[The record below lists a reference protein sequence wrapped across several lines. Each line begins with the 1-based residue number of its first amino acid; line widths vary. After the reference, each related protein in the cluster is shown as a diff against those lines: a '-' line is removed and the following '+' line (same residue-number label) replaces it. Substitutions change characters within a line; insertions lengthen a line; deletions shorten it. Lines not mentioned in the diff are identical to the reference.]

1 MELRK
6 FLTFTGKE
14 IVYGGHLLSLGGVS
28 IAFVSALIL
37 GIASTLEFHFIVYL
51 GFQAIYLF
59 NRYQEFSDD
68 RLTNPERTDHLQ
80 FIYRWIPVVVCL
92 WLMIFFAVLI
102 YFEKKAAFYFQAFT
116 ISLGLLYS
124 VFLKKMIGRVPG
136 LKGVF
141 VAACWSTAII
151 FLILY
156 YERPFTWAV
165 LLLIIFTFL
174 RWFVNT
180 TVCDVKD
187 MEDDRRKGII
197 TLPIFIGLEKLIVC
211 LKVITLVSALPILVG
226 VYLKLLPP
234 LAGWLLF
241 TVPYS
246 FYYLHRINRNKNDSF
261 TYNVIIDGEFIL
273 WSVFIVI
280 GTYWH

>member
-1 MELRK
+1 MELK
-6 FLTFTGKE
+6 KCLTFTGKE

-37 GIASTLEFHFIVYL
+37 GIETTLEFHFIVYL

-80 FIYRWIPVVVCL
+80 FIYRWIPVLVCL
-92 WLMIFFAVLI
+92 CLMIFFAVLI
-102 YFEKKAAFYFQAFT
+102 CFEKKAAFYFQAFT

-156 YERPFTWAV
+156 YEQPFTWAV
-165 LLLIIFTFL
+165 LFLIIFTFL

-197 TLPIFIGLEKLIVC
+197 TLPITIGLEKLIVC
-211 LKVITLVSALPILVG
+211 LKVITLVSALPLLVG

-261 TYNVIIDGEFIL
+261 TYNVIIDGEFVL
-273 WSVFIVI
+273 WSVFITI
-280 GTYWH
+280 GRYLY